1 MSRVVFDS
9 DEVGDIRVE
18 GSSLHPDSRA
28 LITISNPLG
37 QHSVVVTPTQ
47 IIEVKSKDYVQA
59 PPERIVAKN
68 QYAKRQVATIISFTG
83 YAVIALLMTFVALS
97 TSGKIQARVVLTGS
111 MSPTINSGDIVFLDP
126 SKTNLP
132 KEGDIVTYTGRRF
145 DGTAVGSFTHRII
158 GGDAT
163 SGFILKGDA
172 NLNPDVQ
179 RVKPVDVVGKVVFVI
194 PFIGQFLTPAKLFT
208 LIPFIFILWLIVD
221 RIKND

>member
-18 GSSLHPDSRA
+18 GSSSHPDSRA

-83 YAVIALLMTFVALS
+83 YAVIALLMTFVVLS

>member
-1 MSRVVFDS
+1 M
-9 DEVGDIRVE
+9 
-18 GSSLHPDSRA
+18 
-28 LITISNPLG
+28 
-37 QHSVVVTPTQ
+37 
-47 IIEVKSKDYVQA
+47 
-59 PPERIVAKN
+59 
-68 QYAKRQVATIISFTG
+68 IISFTG

-145 DGTAVGSFTHRII
+145 DGTAVGSFTHRSI

-179 RVKPVDVVGKVVFVI
+179 RVKPVDIVGKVVFVI
-194 PFIGQFLTPAKLFT
+194 PLIGQFLTPAKLFT